1 MLRGS
6 AKSRNKNAGRASL
19 LQAVRSR
26 SHFFGVAEG
35 KQGGR
40 GDPSPAASDAAI
52 PQRPQY
58 RTIKASTGSSKRA
71 DTTHSSCVNCA
82 GCCPPNDACKHVSLG
97 FGGGPAVIPAPNY
110 PNYVVQV
117 SKPNYSVCVCL
128 SDPSQY
134 RTRAFGDP
142 KRKCDYDRDRVWQ
155 G

>member
-6 AKSRNKNAGRASL
+6 AKSRNKNAGRAFL
-19 LQAVRSR
+19 LQAGRSR

-40 GDPSPAASDAAI
+40 GDPSPTASDAAI

-82 GCCPPNDACKHVSLG
+82 GCCPPYDACKHVSLG
-97 FGGGPAVIPAPNY
+97 SGGGPAVIPAPNY
-110 PNYVVQV
+110 VVQV
-117 SKPNYSVCVCL
+117 SKPNYCVRVCL
-128 SDPSQY
+128 SDSGQCWA
-134 RTRAFGDP
+134 RAFGDP
-142 KRKCDYDRDRVWQ
+142 NGKWPYDRDRDWQ